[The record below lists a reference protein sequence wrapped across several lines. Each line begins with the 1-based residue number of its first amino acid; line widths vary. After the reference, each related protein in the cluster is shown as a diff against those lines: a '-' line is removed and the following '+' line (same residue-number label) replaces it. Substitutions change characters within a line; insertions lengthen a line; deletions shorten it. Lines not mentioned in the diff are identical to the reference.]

1 MGCLYI
7 ILLILWPVAEL
18 HVLYRASESFGFLPV
33 FLALVVSAIAGSA
46 LMSRPKRG
54 AFGRARDIWT
64 FGVQP
69 GKQLLAT
76 TAIWMAGLLLLIPG
90 FLSDIVALLLLIP
103 WTRDLLYY
111 WFIGRKIQK
120 IQHHE
125 RPAPEDV
132 VIDVEWEEVD

>member
-1 MGCLYI
+1 
-7 ILLILWPVAEL
+7 
-18 HVLYRASESFGFLPV
+18 
-33 FLALVVSAIAGSA
+33 
-46 LMSRPKRG
+46 MSRPKRG
-54 AFGRARDIWT
+54 AFGRARDIWA